1 MEVDQGPAYALP
13 IKSMV
18 EKPKQGTS
26 PSNLAISGRYLLSP
40 KIFEL
45 LATQPRGAG
54 GEIQLTDAM
63 VSLHGLEPFYAHVF
77 EGRVHDTGTKLGFLT
92 ANVAYALDRHDLR
105 DEFRAALKTII

>member
-1 MEVDQGPAYALP
+1 M
-13 IKSMV
+13 
-18 EKPKQGTS
+18 
-26 PSNLAISGRYLLSP
+26 SP

-63 VSLHGLEPFYAHVF
+63 VTLHRSEPFYAHVF

-92 ANVAYALDRHDLR
+92 ANVAYALERNDLR
-105 DEFRAALKTII
+105 DEFRAALQTLI